1 MAAATARAPAYARP
15 AARPPPGRAA
25 VGRAAMAPLRGPA
38 SAPHRMRANTVCKG
52 DTAKKAKSKAKSKAK
67 GKDKKSEKKLAK
79 TEAKTKTKTKAKD
92 KKKKK
97 KHKNINSAEVRS
109 MRPQERCCA
118 CEGRR
123 C

>member
-1 MAAATARAPAYARP
+1 
-15 AARPPPGRAA
+15 
-25 VGRAAMAPLRGPA
+25 MAPLRGPA

-52 DTAKKAKSKAKSKAK
+52 DTAKKAKSKAKSKAR
-67 GKDKKSEKKLAK
+67 GKDKKSEKKPAK

-109 MRPQERCCA
+109 MRPHERCCA